1 MLAVAHTC
9 RWGCMLAVAD
19 TCIGLQEKGGYMLA
33 VAHPHTHMQVGVRAC
48 CSIHTC
54 RWGCMLAL

>member
-19 TCIGLQEKGGYMLA
+19 TCIGLQEKGGVHA
-33 VAHPHTHMQVGVRAC
+33 GCSTPTHTHAGGGAC
-48 CSIHTC
+48 
-54 RWGCMLAL
+54 LL